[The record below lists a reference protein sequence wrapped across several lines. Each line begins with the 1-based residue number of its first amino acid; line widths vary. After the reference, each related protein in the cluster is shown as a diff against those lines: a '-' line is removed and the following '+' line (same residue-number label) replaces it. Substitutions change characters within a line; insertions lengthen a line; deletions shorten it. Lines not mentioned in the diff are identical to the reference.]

1 MNKTL
6 KKWMG
11 YRFSSGGVTGEDYNQ
26 FQREMRADLKKQA
39 KAVGLEVIAFR
50 KNHYEFSAVL
60 KNPLTGKYVYVS
72 ISDVRFWQDEWTY
85 HTLYRRMKHEKDWA
99 GEGNH
104 FGAWEQIGTLAAELA
119 ASTTQPPH
127 DRT

>member
-1 MNKTL
+1 
-6 KKWMG
+6 MG
-11 YRFSSGGVTGEDYNQ
+11 YCFSSGGVTGEDYNQ

-39 KAVGLEVIAFR
+39 KAVGLEVINFH

-60 KNPLTGKYVYVS
+60 KNSQTGKYVYVS

-85 HTLYRRMKHEKDWA
+85 HTLYRRMKHEKDWT

-104 FGAWEQIGTLAAELA
+104 FGAWEQIGTLAAELTA
-119 ASTTQPPH
+119 
-127 DRT
+127 